1 MSLSFNTGL
10 DVAKWSHDRYP
21 QSCIYYSYIYSY
33 LHDNFNLN
41 LCTIGKP
48 LIKRNQLKKTGGE
61 FLTERDEVGKINDP
75 KA

>member
-10 DVAKWSHDRYP
+10 DVAIGGPTIVIHSHVY
-21 QSCIYYSYIYSY
+21 IYYSYSY